1 MWPGFEKCCDFEKI
15 FLTEERVCV
24 IPTATLPTSVA
35 LVLLNS
41 ASQDVCFS
49 LYLWDGLLILFP
61 PTFFWKNKA
70 HTVALNFHHH
80 PDYLLLPPNRAFQVA
95 KDGRKNKVESGHP
108 FRNQLTQLPSPQRE
122 HNLLG
127 RQGIFFSSGFLIR
140 VVKWNSQID

>member
-1 MWPGFEKCCDFEKI
+1 MCDSHSHPAHQCCPSPVE
-15 FLTEERVCV
+15 
-24 IPTATLPTSVA
+24 
-35 LVLLNS
+35 
-41 ASQDVCFS
+41 FS
-49 LYLWDGLLILFP
+49 LSRRLFLLIPLRWLTHFISPLFLKK
-61 PTFFWKNKA
+61 KNKA

-140 VVKWNSQID
+140 VVLPNRLKTFCCCC